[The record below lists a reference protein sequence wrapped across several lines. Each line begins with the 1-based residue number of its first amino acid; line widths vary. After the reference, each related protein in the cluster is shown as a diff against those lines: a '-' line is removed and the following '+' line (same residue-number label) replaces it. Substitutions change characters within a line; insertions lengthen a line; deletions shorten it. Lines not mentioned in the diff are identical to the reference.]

1 MELYVMSR
9 LVILTGPSCV
19 GKSPLLAALR
29 KFYPDLAASLQPLV
43 LYNDRAPRPG
53 EQDGVTYHF
62 RPREFIESLR
72 GREGFIVLP
81 VRRDL
86 QALEMAQVQ
95 EVLSAGRMPFF
106 EGNVYVAEA
115 LLKAPELAGV
125 PKTSCFLSPLSLD
138 EVQSVQD
145 VPGLSL
151 EQVVCDLMR
160 RKLLR
165 RTQLQKGELS
175 EGDLQDIEARCGAA
189 YPELQYA
196 PRFQWVLPNHD
207 GEGSENWAAAVPLG
221 DARRCLLALAAVLRG
236 EAPEPWGAEQ
246 WPEGLFEP
254 S

>member
-1 MELYVMSR
+1 MPR

-29 KFYPDLAASLQPLV
+29 SFCPDLADSLQPLV
-43 LYNDRAPRPG
+43 LYNDRPPRPG

-62 RPREFIESLR
+62 RSRDFIESLR

-95 EVLSAGRMPFF
+95 EVLAAGRTPFF

-115 LLKAPELAGV
+115 LLKAPELARV
-125 PKTSCFLSPLSLD
+125 PKTSCLLSPLSLE
-138 EVQSVQD
+138 EVHCLQD

-151 EQVVCDLMR
+151 QQVVCDLMR

-175 EGDLQDIEARCGAA
+175 AEDLRDIEARSAAA
-189 YPELQYA
+189 YPELQCA

-207 GEGSENWAAAVPLG
+207 GEGSENWEAVVPLG
-221 DARRCLLALAAVLRG
+221 DARRCLQALAALLRG
-236 EAPEPWGAEQ
+236 EAPEPWGAEE
-246 WPEGLFEP
+246 WPEGLFGP